1 MSGFSPGAV
10 TLYAPHTIRP
20 SRWLGD
26 VAILVYL
33 AMATV
38 IVHVLTAG
46 QYGFQRDELATL
58 EDARRLAWGY
68 VAYPPVTPLF
78 GRISLQLFGTSLTGF
93 RFFAAIA
100 QAVAVVLTGLMA
112 RELGGSRWA
121 QLVAAT
127 AAVPF
132 CLAGGALMQYVS
144 FDYLSWVLTAY
155 FTLRLLKSDDP
166 RWWVAIGSSI
176 GLGLLSKYSMPFLV
190 AGLVVGVLATNVR
203 RNLKSRWLWCGVV
216 VSLLIFLPNLIWQA
230 QHNFVSLE
238 FLQHIH
244 ARDVRQGRAKGFL
257 PDQIKLTL
265 LAFPLWMAGLY
276 FYLFSAR
283 GKGYRTLGWMYVVP
297 LLIFVVAKGRDYYLA
312 PAYPMLYAAGSV
324 FTERQL
330 QSLQPPWSA
339 ILRRLVWTALALDIA
354 IMAAVT
360 LPVAPINSAWFKMA
374 NEVNGDF
381 REEIGWPELV
391 ETVAHIRDSLSA
403 EDRAHLGILTSNYGE
418 AGAVNLYGPQYGL
431 PRAIS
436 GVNSFW
442 EQGYGNPPPQV
453 VIVLGMSRESVE
465 KKFAACQLSAQS
477 WNRFQVQNEET
488 VEHPDIFVCRGLIQS
503 WPNFWKNSRHFG

>member
-1 MSGFSPGAV
+1 
-10 TLYAPHTIRP
+10 
-20 SRWLGD
+20 
-26 VAILVYL
+26 
-33 AMATV
+33 
-38 IVHVLTAG
+38 
-46 QYGFQRDELATL
+46 
-58 EDARRLAWGY
+58 
-68 VAYPPVTPLF
+68 
-78 GRISLQLFGTSLTGF
+78 
-93 RFFAAIA
+93 
-100 QAVAVVLTGLMA
+100 LMA

-176 GLGLLSKYSMPFLV
+176 GLGMLSKYSMPFLV

-203 RNLKSRWLWCGVV
+203 RHLKSRWLWCGVA

-230 QHNFVSLE
+230 QHNFVSLD

-257 PDQIKLTL
+257 PGQIELTL

-276 FYLFSAR
+276 FYLFSAK
-283 GKGYRTLGWMYVVP
+283 GKSYRTLGWMYVVP

-324 FTERQL
+324 FAERQL
-330 QSLQPPWSA
+330 QSLRPARAA
-339 ILRRLVWTALALDIA
+339 ILRRLVWIALAVDIA

-360 LPVAPINSAWFKMA
+360 LPVAPVNSAWFKIA

-381 REEIGWPELV
+381 REEIGWPELI
-391 ETVAHIRDSLSA
+391 ETVAHIRDSLPA
-403 EDRAHLGILTSNYGE
+403 EDRAHLGILTTNYGE

-442 EQGYGNPPPQV
+442 EKGYGNPPPQV

-465 KKFAACQLSAQS
+465 KKFAVCQLSAQS

-488 VEHPDIFVCRGLIQS
+488 VDHPDIFVCRGLIQS
-503 WPNFWKNSRHFG
+503 WPDFWKNSRHFG